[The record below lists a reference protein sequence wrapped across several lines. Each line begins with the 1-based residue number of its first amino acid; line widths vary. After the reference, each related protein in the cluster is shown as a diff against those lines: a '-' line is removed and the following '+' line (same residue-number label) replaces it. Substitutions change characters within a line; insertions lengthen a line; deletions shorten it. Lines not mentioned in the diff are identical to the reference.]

1 MKDRKA
7 KKVSSAIAGKARVI
21 ATAVFISIVLFS
33 VLSFLFYRILRQS
46 YHNDTVNTLYT
57 ASGKC
62 TDLESK
68 RKTGRSGTAHYILTI
83 DGKQYRLNKRI
94 LSAEASE
101 DYTLFERAVLESD
114 SVTLR
119 YVIAVNGTPMV
130 ADVQLSDGKQ
140 FVQFEAVVKENRPG
154 SNVAFVV
161 LLVLYLGCQ
170 SVIAVT
176 TYFRLKQLPGVK
188 TALRKAKRK
197 KERAESRGK
206 TDALP
211 KG

>member
-7 KKVSSAIAGKARVI
+7 KKVSSAIAGKVRVI

-57 ASGKC
+57 VSGKC

-68 RKTGRSGTAHYILTI
+68 RKTGRSGTAHYLLTI

-94 LSAEASE
+94 LSEEASE
-101 DYTLFERAVLESD
+101 DYARFEKAVLESD

-130 ADVQLSDGKQ
+130 ADVQLPDGKQ
-140 FVQFEAVVKENRPG
+140 FVQFEAVAKENRSG

-161 LLVLYLGCQ
+161 LLILYLGCQ
-170 SVIAVT
+170 SVIVVT
-176 TYFRLKQLPGVK
+176 TYFRLKQLPSVK

>member
-7 KKVSSAIAGKARVI
+7 KKVSSAIAGKVRVI
-21 ATAVFISIVLFS
+21 ATAVFISVVLFS

-46 YHNDTVNTLYT
+46 YHNDAVNTLYT
-57 ASGKC
+57 VSGKC

-68 RKTGRSGTAHYILTI
+68 RKTGRSGTAHYVLTI
-83 DGKQYRLNKRI
+83 DGEQYRLNKRI
-94 LSAEASE
+94 LSEEASK
-101 DYTLFERAVLESD
+101 DYPLFEKAVLGSD

-130 ADVQLSDGKQ
+130 ADVQLPDGKQ
-140 FVQFEAVVKENRPG
+140 FVQFEAVVKENRSG

-161 LLVLYLGCQ
+161 LLVLYLGGQ